1 MELDTT
7 QHLSLPVHVMVFGG
21 IQIGVK
27 IVISCVRTYVCSSQ
41 CHCVLRQ
48 FKGLRYSSIL
58 QLIVTVTVTT
68 HKNKRPTDALSNKN
82 K

>member
-7 QHLSLPVHVMVFGG
+7 EHLSLPVHLMVFGG
-21 IQIGVK
+21 IQICVK
-27 IVISCVRTYVCSSQ
+27 IVISCVCTYVCCCQ

-48 FKGLRYSSIL
+48 FKGLRYNSL
-58 QLIVTVTVTT
+58 QLIVTVTITT
-68 HKNKRPTDALSNKN
+68 HKNKRWTDAVSYKN